1 VAALGFFDALRSHW
15 RLRRLR
21 TAAIAGIGI
30 CLVDLAAAGALLTA
44 FGAFDAVL
52 AIGLMTALRLLSN
65 VLVLPLV
72 AGMAV
77 VEQRERV
84 AEPVG
89 QRNDFVA

>member
-1 VAALGFFDALRSHW
+1 
-15 RLRRLR
+15 
-21 TAAIAGIGI
+21 
-30 CLVDLAAAGALLTA
+30 
-44 FGAFDAVL
+44 
-52 AIGLMTALRLLSN
+52 MTALRLLSN
-65 VLVLPLV
+65 VLILPSV